1 MSGAKQEAL
10 RAISVAEFD
19 AWLLKAL
26 PGQRVA
32 YLNGAFAP
40 RNFAVSK
47 AARDADVAGLVNC
60 FFNAR
65 NVPPAYMAQRTSKPL
80 PPHLSARVGGGR
92 PIAPSDA
99 EAVLAAVECSV
110 GARGLL
116 PPLTQI
122 SAAAHTPL
130 HRVRAAIDWLIAH
143 GLIIISNLIIGTQ
156 RRRYVILS

>member
-1 MSGAKQEAL
+1 M
-10 RAISVAEFD
+10 RAIGIGNPAITLSEFD
-19 AWLLKAL
+19 AWLLAAL
-26 PGQRVA
+26 PLEKIA
-32 YLNGAFAP
+32 YLDGEFSP
-40 RNFAVSK
+40 RNFPISRHVRQAFE
-47 AARDADVAGLVNC
+47 AGLVHIY
-60 FFNAR
+60 FNANLR
-65 NVPPAYMAQRTSKPL
+65 RPAYMAQRTTKPL
-80 PPHLSARVGGGR
+80 PPHLSARIGG
-92 PIAPSDA
+92 PSPLAPADA